1 MTGRYDDIIHL
12 SHHVS
17 PIRKRMSAAG
27 RAAQFSPFAA
37 LTGYDDAILE
47 TARLT
52 DGEAELA
59 SDETAILN
67 EKLRYLADHLDEE
80 MEVTILHFIP
90 DTRKSGGAYV
100 QTRGIVRRIDG
111 QNQQLIMADGSG
123 IPFARI
129 YDLSFSDGGSPFD
142 QPEGSCICSGDEL

>member
-1 MTGRYDDIIHL
+1 MTGIYDDIIHL

-17 PIRKRMSAAG
+17 PTRKRMSAID

-37 LTGYDDAILE
+37 LTGYDDAIRE

-67 EKLRYLADHLDEE
+67 EKLRYLAEH
-80 MEVTILHFIP
+80 MNGEVTILHFVP
-90 DTRKSGGAYV
+90 DERKSGGAYV
-100 QTRGIVRRIDG
+100 QTRGIVRRIDERT
-111 QNQQLIMADGSG
+111 QQLIMADGSG
-123 IPFARI
+123 IPFGRI
-129 YDLSFSDGGSPFD
+129 YDISFENGSPF
-142 QPEGSCICSGDEL
+142 E